1 MAINTEAFI
10 QSAAM
15 QMKAQ
20 NAPGERR
27 RERGEPVE
35 LSCGA
40 RERRLHSDLGTIYLH
55 GSY

>member
-40 RERRLHSDLGTIYLH
+40 RERRLHSDLGTIHLH